1 MELTPSHLQS
11 EHLDSDALFQ
21 FDGVTLW
28 YINTTHP
35 DVVADDYV
43 SARLATAVIFSLDD
57 DRTYA
62 MLVLRNDYSWS
73 DEAIPELLRYVASSL
88 HGSDTDVTDAFSVEV
103 FTGSAVST
111 PGGRHVWW
119 REDYIDESLE

>member
-11 EHLDSDALFQ
+11 EHLDSDPLFQ
-21 FDGVTLW
+21 SDGVTLW
-28 YINTTHP
+28 YIDTTHP

-62 MLVLRNDYSWS
+62 MLVLRNDHSWS
-73 DEAIPELLRYVASSL
+73 DEAVPELLRYVASSL
-88 HGSDTDVTDAFSVEV
+88 HGSDTDVTDTFSVEV
-103 FTGSAVST
+103 FTASAVRAPS
-111 PGGRHVWW
+111 GRQVWR
-119 REDYIDESLE
+119 REDYINESLE